1 LKLRTARPGDLA
13 SLQKLWR
20 TGLEAGRRRLTA
32 QEREARARVFIDRHM
47 ASATLLIAAV
57 GEGRVLGCL
66 GYDTAGRAAVID
78 ALLVDPEHQGEGVG
92 RSFVDWLKTRHDQI
106 EVAIG
111 FGARELRGFY
121 KELDFVEAAHPGPR
135 GEDADEDADGDTGED
150 TAEDTDVDFWLVWR
164 RGAR

>member
-1 LKLRTARPGDLA
+1 MKLRNARPGDLA
-13 SLQKLWR
+13 SLQNLWR

-32 QEREARARVFIDRHM
+32 QERDERARAFIDRHM
-47 ASATLLIAAV
+47 ASTTLLTASV

-66 GYDTAGRAAVID
+66 GYDTADRTAAID

-92 RSFVDWLKTRHDQI
+92 RSFVDWLKTRHDSI

-121 KELDFVEAAHPGPR
+121 KELDFEEAAHPGP
-135 GEDADEDADGDTGED
+135 EDEDAEDEDFAGDG
-150 TAEDTDVDFWLVWR
+150 DVDFRLVWR
-164 RGAR
+164 RTRR